1 MRTLS
6 AWPAVDVR
14 QDDFAASRYR
24 VKRCGV
30 AMPHPGLKGALTMI
44 KPVEVVFHGI
54 ERSNAVEEH
63 VRDEVAK
70 LERLHPQVSSC
81 RVTIGLPHNRQQQGK
96 RFDVRVE
103 LAVPGKELVVNR
115 TPGQEDMY
123 AALRDAFDVARRQLD
138 DHARAQRGE
147 VKHHQE
153 KSV

>member
-1 MRTLS
+1 
-6 AWPAVDVR
+6 
-14 QDDFAASRYR
+14 
-24 VKRCGV
+24 
-30 AMPHPGLKGALTMI
+30 MI

-70 LERLHPQVSSC
+70 LERLHPQVTRC

-96 RFDVRVE
+96 LFDVHLE

-115 TPGQEDMY
+115 APGQEDMY
-123 AALRDAFDVARRQLD
+123 ATLRDAFDVARRQLD
-138 DHARAQRGE
+138 DHARARRGE
-147 VKHHQE
+147 VKHREE

>member
-1 MRTLS
+1 
-6 AWPAVDVR
+6 
-14 QDDFAASRYR
+14 
-24 VKRCGV
+24 
-30 AMPHPGLKGALTMI
+30 MI
-44 KPVEVVFHGI
+44 KPVQVVFHGI
-54 ERSNAVEEH
+54 ERSNAVEVH

-103 LAVPGKELVVNR
+103 VVVPGKELVVNR
-115 TPGQEDMY
+115 APGQEDMY

-147 VKHHQE
+147 VKHHEE
-153 KSV
+153 KPV